1 MKLDLSRKYFVHVAP
16 DPALSRLN
24 GTNQRVRAGMEML
37 GGVLVFRGITATNVA
52 ADEAK
57 PQVDPSVTQ
66 FHALFADVSV
76 RVLDLDLI

>member
-1 MKLDLSRKYFVHVAP
+1 
-16 DPALSRLN
+16 
-24 GTNQRVRAGMEML
+24 MEML